1 VETIRGIY
9 PNRHRWLLAVVA
21 LTIALILACGTA
33 APPEQPEPPLPT
45 SVGESPTSSGGDQ
58 PTPAEQPTPTPVPQA
73 TSTPSAVTSG
83 RNKVVVVTEA
93 EPASVGTWSEGCS
106 GEIHS
111 MGCQELTQDYIGW
124 IDTKTLEP
132 VLLSGFTKYE
142 MIEPNRWR
150 YTLREGVKFHNG
162 EPWNAEAAKL
172 GLDWNGV
179 GSNPGN
185 SLSYTGVTTGE
196 VVDELTVDVVCE
208 DPCPIFPR
216 TGIFTEFVAPQW
228 WATASEEEKS
238 TTTNGFGP
246 YRIIEYNPGVS
257 TEFEAYEDYIP
268 SDAFD
273 AQAPTIQFIS
283 HTYRAEA
290 TVRAAML
297 IAGEAD
303 WAADIGFEE
312 KQRVP
317 QAKQSGTTE
326 VYTLVLDVMWHPELQ
341 KQKVRLA
348 LAHAIDCQG
357 LLDSLLHGEIQCH
370 AAIAPPGSVGITPEN
385 SKPREYNPDLA
396 RQLLQEAGYDP
407 ANEINVNTR
416 PGSNVRGLE
425 LMEAVVTYWRD
436 VGVNSNLNAWGDLAK
451 AREIQLSGC
460 GQFTLEP
467 GYKEKL
473 DCAQREPP
481 EPYFASSH
489 AYEIATSDEIL
500 DMQRQGQARL
510 GCFGRSSRVCFP
522 DLQRKIETASAT
534 PPGPERT
541 RLMTEVA
548 DISYNEVY
556 FIPLFAV
563 QMVYGLSD
571 AVEWEPLYAPRFRGN
586 TMRFK
591 Q

>member
-1 VETIRGIY
+1 
-9 PNRHRWLLAVVA
+9 
-21 LTIALILACGTA
+21 
-33 APPEQPEPPLPT
+33 
-45 SVGESPTSSGGDQ
+45 
-58 PTPAEQPTPTPVPQA
+58 
-73 TSTPSAVTSG
+73 
-83 RNKVVVVTEA
+83 
-93 EPASVGTWSEGCS
+93 
-106 GEIHS
+106 

-238 TTTNGFGP
+238 RTTNGFGP
-246 YRIIEYNPGVS
+246 YRIIEYNPGVD
-257 TEFEAYEDYIP
+257 TQFEIYQDYIP
-268 SDAFD
+268 SDAYD
-273 AQAPTIQFIS
+273 AQAPTIQFIT

-290 TVRAAML
+290 TVRASML

-317 QAKQSGTTE
+317 QSKQSGTTE
-326 VYTLVLDVMWHPELQ
+326 VYTLVLDLMWHPELE

-357 LLDSLLHGEIQCH
+357 LLDSLFHGEIQCH
-370 AAIAPPGSVGITPEN
+370 AAIAPPGSLGITSEN
-385 SKPREYNPDLA
+385 SKPREYNPELA
-396 RQLLQEAGYDP
+396 RQLLKEAGYDP

-416 PGSNVRGLE
+416 PGSNVKGLE
-425 LMEAVVTYWRD
+425 LMEAVVTYWRE
-436 VGVNSNLNAWGDLAK
+436 VGVNSNLNAWSDLGK
-451 AREIQLSGC
+451 ARDIQLSGC
-460 GQFTLEP
+460 GQFTEEP
-467 GYKEKL
+467 GYKENL
-473 DCAQREPP
+473 DCAQRNPP
-481 EPYFASSH
+481 GPFFASSH

-500 DMQRQGQARL
+500 DMQRQGQARM

-522 DLQRKIETASAT
+522 DLQRKIETAAAT
-534 PPGPERT
+534 PAGPERR
-541 RLMTEVA
+541 RLMTEIA
-548 DISYNEVY
+548 DIAYEEVY

-571 AVEWEPLYAPRFRGN
+571 DVEWEPMYAPRFRGN

>member
-1 VETIRGIY
+1 LGILVLIC
-9 PNRHRWLLAVVA
+9 LLVVA
-21 LTIALILACGTA
+21 CSAAATATPTA
-33 APPEQPEPPLPT
+33 APTSTPTATPPQQSAST
-45 SVGESPTSSGGDQ
+45 I
-58 PTPAEQPTPTPVPQA
+58 QPTPTPAPQA
-73 TSTPSAVTSG
+73 TSAPTKTTNA
-83 RNKVVVVTEA
+83 RDKAIVVTEA

-106 GEIHS
+106 GEIQS

-132 VLLSGFTKYE
+132 VLLSGFTKYQQ
-142 MIEPNRWR
+142 IAPNRWR

-162 EPWNAEAAKL
+162 EPWNAAAAKL

-179 GSNPGN
+179 GSNSGN
-185 SLSYTGVTTGE
+185 SLGYTGVTTGE

-208 DPCPIFPR
+208 NSCPIFPR

-228 WATASEEEKS
+228 WARASEEEKS

-246 YRIIEYNPGVS
+246 YRIIDYNPGVD
-257 TEFEAYEDYIP
+257 TQFEIYEGYIP
-268 SDAFD
+268 SDAYD
-273 AQAPTIQFIS
+273 AQAPTIQFIT
-283 HTYRAEA
+283 HTYRPEA

-317 QAKQSGTTE
+317 QFRQSGTTE

-348 LAHAIDCQG
+348 LAHAIDCEG
-357 LLDSLLHGEIQCH
+357 LLDSLFHGEMECH
-370 AAIAPPGSVGITPEN
+370 AAIAPPSSVGITPEN
-385 SKPREYNPDLA
+385 SKPREYNPELA
-396 RQLLQEAGYDP
+396 RQLLKEAGYNP

-416 PGSNVRGLE
+416 PGSNVKGLE
-425 LMEAVVTYWRD
+425 LMEAVVTYWRE
-436 VGVNSNLNAWGDLAK
+436 VGVNSNLNAWSDLGK
-451 AREIQLSGC
+451 AREIQVSGC
-460 GQFTLEP
+460 GQFTEEP

-481 EPYFASSH
+481 EPFFASSH

-500 DMQRQGQARL
+500 DMQRQANFRM
-510 GCFGRSSRVCFP
+510 GCFGLSSRVCFP
-522 DLQRKIETASAT
+522 ELQKKIETASAT
-534 PPGPERT
+534 PAGPKRT
-541 RLMTEVA
+541 RLMTEIA
-548 DISYNEVY
+548 DIAYEEVY

-563 QMVYGLSD
+563 QMVYGLSND
-571 AVEWEPLYAPRFRGN
+571 VEWEPMYAPRFRGN
-586 TMRFK
+586 TMHFK